1 MYTNEQNI
9 QYKKNLELLKK
20 YNPAVYHAVVS
31 KQNVFGN
38 LIEWMQ
44 ETDNFII
51 KHNDSVVFVHSQYDR
66 EREFRKI
73 VEGIGEN
80 DTTVILFGL
89 GNGRI
94 LDAIKKH
101 KPHLQ
106 HLIII
111 EPNYRMVEHFFHH
124 YDFMELGQSFGKI
137 SLILNKR
144 TEEAEYLVSWLMDSS
159 SQVSKKASVIAT
171 IAYRTLYPDDYK
183 KLIRAV
189 TGVIRFSLVNNATVE
204 AWRSHWL
211 INSWRNLSY
220 LSLELD
226 AFKQVFYGKPAILVS
241 AGPSLKKNIHL
252 LRSVYDKA
260 LIIAVGSSISIL
272 ESHGIV
278 PHFRAA
284 FDAAVE
290 NEALFKNVDTSVC
303 PLIYSEQLYYG
314 VLPNY
319 QGEKIHMTVGA
330 ERSLAK
336 YMMGRIGRQCFA
348 AQSGFSIA
356 NTTLD
361 FLCKLGCS
369 KVIFMGQDLC
379 YTEGKLHAEGS
390 WASDIE
396 DKYINM
402 ELEAKDIFGNS
413 VFTDKA
419 FLGMKRMFENTMAVY
434 TGVSFINATEGG
446 LTLQGAVNMTFQ
458 DMLDKELPETY
469 DYRKAIQEI
478 ILFQQT
484 LVEEMKD
491 KVSQAVV
498 EMEDIVR
505 ELVKTNEDIITNL
518 HSTHKK
524 MGYNLRKEIL
534 LKEVKK
540 IHTKFAKLQKNELY
554 MRMILPAFEKKFALR
569 RDAMEFKKLE
579 WREQWIREVEI
590 MLLEANE
597 LQEYLLLMQELI
609 REYKGEKE
617 LKIIFQ

>member
-1 MYTNEQNI
+1 MYTNEQNK
-9 QYKKNLELLKK
+9 QYKKNLDLLMK
-20 YNPAVYHAVVS
+20 YNPSVYHSVVS
-31 KQNVFGN
+31 KQNVFGD

-44 ETDNFII
+44 ETDNFTII
-51 KHNDSVVFVHSQYDR
+51 RYGKVVCVHSQYDR
-66 EREFRKI
+66 KREFCKI

-80 DTTVILFGL
+80 DSTVILFGL
-89 GNGRI
+89 GNGQI
-94 LDAIKKH
+94 LDAIKRH
-101 KPHLQ
+101 KSHLQ

-111 EPNYRMVEHFFHH
+111 EPNHNMVEHFFHH
-124 YDFMELGQSFGKI
+124 YDFMEIGQSFGKI

-144 TEEAEYLVSWLMDSS
+144 AEEAEFLVSWLMDSS

-171 IAYRTLYPDDYK
+171 IAYRTLYPDYYK

-211 INSWRNLSY
+211 INSWRNLPY
-220 LSLELD
+220 LSMELD
-226 AFKQVFYGKPAILVS
+226 AFKNVFYGKPAILVS

-260 LIIAVGSSISIL
+260 IVIAVGSSISIL

-290 NEALFKNVDTSVC
+290 NEALFKDVDTSLC
-303 PLIYSEQLYYG
+303 PLIYSEQLYYDI
-314 VLPNY
+314 LPNY
-319 QGEKIHMTVGA
+319 HGDKIHMTVGS

-336 YMMGRIGRQCFA
+336 YMMDQIDRQCFSV
-348 AQSGFSIA
+348 QSGFSIA

-361 FLCKLGCS
+361 FLCRLGCS
-369 KVIFMGQDLC
+369 KIVFMGQDLC
-379 YTEGKLHAEGS
+379 YTEGKLHAVGS
-390 WASDIE
+390 WDAE
-396 DKYINM
+396 FEEKYINR
-402 ELEAKDIFGNS
+402 ELEAEDIFGNH

-446 LTLQGAVNMTFQ
+446 LALQGAVNMTFQ
-458 DMLDKELPETY
+458 EFLDNELPEMY
-469 DYRKAIQEI
+469 DYRQAIQDI
-478 ILFQQT
+478 ILSQQT
-484 LVEEMKD
+484 SAEEMKD
-491 KVSQAVV
+491 KVRQAVV
-498 EMEDIVR
+498 EVEDTVSI
-505 ELVKTNEDIITNL
+505 LVKANEDIITNL

-534 LKEVKK
+534 LKEIKK
-540 IHTKFAKLQKNELY
+540 LHMKFARLQKNEFY
-554 MRMILPAFEKKFALR
+554 ARMIMLVFEKKFALR
-569 RDAMEFKKLE
+569 RDALKLDKLE
-579 WREQWIREVEI
+579 WREQWIREVEV

-597 LQEYLLLMQELI
+597 LQDYMLLMQELI

-617 LKIIFQ
+617 LKIVFQ

>member
-1 MYTNEQNI
+1 MYTNEQKK
-9 QYKKNLELLKK
+9 QYKKNLELLMK

-38 LIEWMQ
+38 QIEWIQ

-66 EREFRKI
+66 KRELRKI
-73 VEGIGEN
+73 VEVIGEN

-89 GNGRI
+89 GNGKI
-94 LDAIKKH
+94 LDAIKSH

-111 EPNYRMVEHFFHH
+111 EPNHHMVEHFFHY
-124 YDFMELGQSFGKI
+124 YDFMEIGQSFGKI
-137 SLILNKR
+137 SLIMNKR
-144 TEEAEYLVSWLMDSS
+144 AEEAEFLVSWLMESA
-159 SQVSKKASVIAT
+159 SQVSKKVSVIAT
-171 IAYRTLYPDDYK
+171 IAYRTLYPDYYK
-183 KLIRAV
+183 KLIKAV
-189 TGVIRFSLVNNATVE
+189 TAVIRFSLVNNATIE

-211 INSWRNLSY
+211 VNSWRNLSY

-226 AFKQVFYGKPAILVS
+226 AFKQFFYGKPAILVS

-252 LRSVYDKA
+252 LRLVYDKA

-303 PLIYSEQLYYG
+303 PLIYSEQLYYD

-336 YMMGRIGRQCFA
+336 YMMGRIGRQCFE

-369 KVIFMGQDLC
+369 KIIFVGQDLC

-390 WASDIE
+390 WASEIE

-434 TGVSFINATEGG
+434 TGVNFINATEGG
-446 LTLQGAVNMTFQ
+446 LALHGAVNMTFQ
-458 DMLDKELPETY
+458 ELLDKELTETY
-469 DYRKAIQEI
+469 DYRQAIQEV
-478 ILFQQT
+478 ILSQQT
-484 LVEEMKD
+484 SVEEMKD
-491 KVSQAVV
+491 KVSQAVGEV
-498 EMEDIVR
+498 EDIVST
-505 ELVKTNEDIITNL
+505 LVRINEDIITNL

-534 LKEVKK
+534 VKEVKK
-540 IHTKFAKLQKNELY
+540 LHMKFAKLQKNELY
-554 MRMILPAFEKKFALR
+554 AKMILPVFEKKFALR
-569 RDAMEFKKLE
+569 RETVELNQQD
-579 WREQWIREVEI
+579 WREKWLREVEV

-597 LQEYLLLMQELI
+597 LQDYMVFMQELI